1 LIRTLLPSARTNT
14 PLRGLWIRR
23 GRSIRR
29 VWLKLETHNP
39 TGSIKYRTALG
50 LLAALDA
57 QGLLR
62 PGTRVVEST
71 SGNLGL
77 ALAGLLARLD
87 CQLVAVV
94 DPKLPSPVRELL
106 LAEGAEL
113 VTVHDRD
120 SYGGYLLTRLAKVR
134 ELRRADPQLRWT
146 DQYNSPANPAAHR
159 QSIAAELVNQTRG
172 KVDAVLAAV
181 STGGTLVGLSEGL
194 RAAVPRARVFAV
206 DVRGSL
212 ATLSKGHAHLLTG
225 IGATR
230 TSSFLRRHHYDH
242 ALRVLDTEA
251 FAYCRMLQGDTGL
264 ALGGSS
270 GAVLAAFVSSL
281 DGPLGGSRHPVVVVA
296 DGGDNYRTTFY
307 DERWLADHDA
317 LERVQAAEAAAR
329 CQGVSFELEDR
340 GGSGG

>member
-1 LIRTLLPSARTNT
+1 M
-14 PLRGLWIRR
+14 
-23 GRSIRR
+23 
-29 VWLKLETHNP
+29 
-39 TGSIKYRTALG
+39 
-50 LLAALDA
+50 
-57 QGLLR
+57 
-62 PGTRVVEST
+62 VEST

-94 DPKLPSPVRELL
+94 NPKLPSPVRELL

-120 SYGGYLLTRLAKVR
+120 SYGGYLLTRLAKVG
-134 ELRRADPQLRWT
+134 EKRRADPQLRWT
-146 DQYNSPANPAAHR
+146 DQYNNPANPAAHR

-194 RAAVPRARVFAV
+194 RAAVPRARVFAI

-251 FAYCRMLQGDTGL
+251 FAYCRMLQATPAWSWGIERRRARRLRLQPRRPAGRQSPPSRRRGRRRRQLPDHL
-264 ALGGSS
+264 SPRHSRAGSC
-270 GAVLAAFVSSL
+270 VH
-281 DGPLGGSRHPVVVVA
+281 R
-296 DGGDNYRTTFY
+296 
-307 DERWLADHDA
+307 
-317 LERVQAAEAAAR
+317 
-329 CQGVSFELEDR
+329 
-340 GGSGG
+340 